1 MKTKTY
7 LKWAA
12 ALFLLSIACRPAS
25 AHQGSSF
32 DELKK
37 DTIQLQQTPNDD
49 ALRTKIIQLAS
60 SLDMKPAAPPEMDE
74 LIGKAKF
81 IVSHANSDADYAAAG
96 DAFVQASLLAPWVPE
111 NYSNAG
117 VAYEKAKR
125 YSDAVRFFQFY
136 VLAAPG
142 APDAKAAREHIG
154 GLQYAIQ
161 KSAADKAAAAQAE
174 QRKAEA
180 IRDLNGY
187 WACQS
192 GCNGYSTVSV
202 SDGMFKADVGDWSL
216 EGTLDGT
223 HISGTASQP
232 GYKDTH
238 FNCNIPSVS
247 HPLTG
252 DIRGD
257 GSVILKTESTS
268 FNDHG
273 TWQGGLLLGGYV
285 CDGVNPTSVGPR
297 EIILTGGGAR
307 PYIGVRLSD
316 FTSDLAAKSGL
327 ADDKSLEK
335 QFRSCTK
342 HGGSTAGALV
352 SQVAPGSPASDAGL
366 TVGDVIIEYQGQRLC
381 YAGGLADAVSSLSP
395 GSGIQLKVLHAS
407 GRTDRIS
414 VGVGILSKRTA
425 TALSSDATTMAN
437 R

>member
-1 MKTKTY
+1 MNTKTY
-7 LKWAA
+7 VKWAA
-12 ALFLLSIACRPAS
+12 AFFLLSIVCRPAI

-37 DTIQLQQTPNDD
+37 ETLQLQANPNND
-49 ALRTKIIQLAS
+49 ALRTRIIQLAA
-60 SLDMKPAAPPEMDE
+60 SLDMKPVTPPEMDE
-74 LIGKAKF
+74 LVGKAKF

-96 DAFVQASLLAPWVPE
+96 DTYVQASLLAPWVPE

-117 VAYEKAKR
+117 VTYEKAKR
-125 YSDAVRFFQFY
+125 YSDAIRFFQFY
-136 VLAAPG
+136 VLAAPN

-154 GLQYAIQ
+154 GLQYAVQ
-161 KSAADKAAAAQAE
+161 KAASDKAAAEQAE
-174 QRKAEA
+174 QRKEEA

-202 SDGMFKADVGDWSL
+202 SNGTFQADVDGWSL

-232 GYKDTH
+232 GWKDTH
-238 FNCNIPSVS
+238 FNCNIPEVS

-252 DIRGD
+252 EIRGD
-257 GSVILKTESTS
+257 GSLILKTETTS

-307 PYIGVRLSD
+307 PYIGVRLAD

-327 ADDKSLEK
+327 SDDKALEK

-342 HGGSTAGALV
+342 HGGSTGGALV
-352 SQVAPGSPASDAGL
+352 SQVASGSPASDAGL
-366 TVGDVIIEYQGQRLC
+366 TVGDVVLEYQGSRVC
-381 YAGGLADAVSSLSP
+381 AAVDLADVVQGLTP
-395 GSGIQLKVLHAS
+395 GSGIQFKVLHAS

-425 TALSSDATTMAN
+425 MALSSDAGTMAN